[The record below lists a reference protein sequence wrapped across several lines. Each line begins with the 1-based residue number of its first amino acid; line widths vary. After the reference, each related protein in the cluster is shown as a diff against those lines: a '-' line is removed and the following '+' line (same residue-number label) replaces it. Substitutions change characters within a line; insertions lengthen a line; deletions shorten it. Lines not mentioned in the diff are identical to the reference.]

1 MLYFDRQMQRLKAG
15 FDDLNTQ
22 LSEKEVQVNDL
33 TNFRKDIGFQFI
45 TVEKVLTE
53 RMAQMRV
60 HNRIY
65 E

>member
-33 TNFRKDIGFQFI
+33 TNFRKYIGFS
-45 TVEKVLTE
+45 VYNSRKSAH
-53 RMAQMRV
+53 RKNGSNARS
-60 HNRIY
+60 
-65 E
+65 